1 MQRKGDEHP
10 RLSAEWLINS
20 VTNLSR
26 VEIYMHFDQPLT
38 AHELDLMH
46 KAVERRASGE
56 PLQYITGEMPFRHIV
71 LRCEKGVLIPRPET
85 EVLVDEVL
93 AALDEK
99 TDGSQPDAAAEKPD
113 GPQSDSPQS
122 AGSHPLVLEVGTGT
136 GCIAL
141 SIAHE
146 HPQAQV
152 VATDISPRAIALA
165 TRNRDALSLQ
175 DRVDLCQT
183 DLAADVDP
191 TLMGTF
197 DVLVSNPPYIPTKV
211 LHDDIPAE
219 VRDFEPEL
227 ALDGGAD
234 GLDVFR
240 RLLKL
245 AAKALASTGVLCV
258 ELHETTLQQA
268 AQLASEQQIYQDIRI
283 IEDYT
288 HRPRILFCKRGP
300 QLNVQG
306 ATKSSQ
312 PTHPAQ
318 P

>member
-46 KAVERRASGE
+46 MAVERRGSGE

-93 AALDEK
+93 TALDEK
-99 TDGSQPDAAAEKPD
+99 PAGSQPTS
-113 GPQSDSPQS
+113 PQHSDLPSTSPQS
-122 AGSHPLVLEVGTGT
+122 NGSPSLVLEVGTGT

-146 HPQAQV
+146 RPQVRV

-175 DRVDLCQT
+175 DRVELCQT

-197 DVLVSNPPYIPTKV
+197 DVLVSNPPYIPTQV

-227 ALDGGAD
+227 ALDGGND

-240 RLLKL
+240 RLLEL
-245 AAKALASTGVLCV
+245 AAQALSPSGVLCV
-258 ELHETTLQQA
+258 ELHETTLKQA
-268 AQLASEQQIYQDIRI
+268 AQLASEQRIYQDIRI
-283 IEDYT
+283 VEDYT
-288 HRPRILFCKRGP
+288 HRPRILVCKRGLRSTQSP
-300 QLNVQG
+300 QLK
-306 ATKSSQ
+306 TS
-312 PTHPAQ
+312 
-318 P
+318 